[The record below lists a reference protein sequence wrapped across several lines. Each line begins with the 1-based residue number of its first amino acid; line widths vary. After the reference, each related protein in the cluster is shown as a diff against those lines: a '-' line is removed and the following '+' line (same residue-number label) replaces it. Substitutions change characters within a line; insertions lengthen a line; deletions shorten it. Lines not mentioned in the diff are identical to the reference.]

1 MILAEGAII
10 REFVM
15 VSNWRFLISDY
26 LVDVVTLVNQKV
38 FALLCPK
45 KETDMGLQCHL
56 SEMQQCFHLEILRLY
71 LKGSKSIF
79 SIPNVASDLNVK
91 WDLTNY
97 LLSAE
102 EDEREETAMNLEERS
117 LASFTNGNTST
128 SSIHSPHFKNFLRTW
143 FIASPVHQSSFTLFR
158 LKKFNVY
165 T

>member
-38 FALLCPK
+38 FALQCPK

-71 LKGSKSIF
+71 LVKGSKSIF

-97 LLSAE
+97 LLSDG
-102 EDEREETAMNLEERS
+102 EDERNCNESWR
-117 LASFTNGNTST
+117 
-128 SSIHSPHFKNFLRTW
+128 KK
-143 FIASPVHQSSFTLFR
+143 SSFFY
-158 LKKFNVY
+158 KWQYVNFINSFAAF
-165 T
+165 

>member
-1 MILAEGAII
+1 MITLL
-10 REFVM
+10 M
-15 VSNWRFLISDY
+15 LWRSLI
-26 LVDVVTLVNQKV
+26 KK
-38 FALLCPK
+38 FLLCYVQSRRQIWACNVTCQK
-45 KETDMGLQCHL
+45 CN
-56 SEMQQCFHLEILRLY
+56 SFHLEMILLRLY

-97 LLSAE
+97 LLSDG

-128 SSIHSPHFKNFLRTW
+128 SIHSPHFKNFLRIW
-143 FIASPVHQSSFTLFR
+143 FIASQVHQSSFTLFR
-158 LKKFNVY
+158 LKNFNIY